1 MWDRFFFISIFEEDV
16 SGEIENENELTVCGS
31 FCNRKIQIEVY
42 EKFKSKVVR
51 CIANLRHKNIL
62 IGENSEM
69 TWPTGDQ
76 SYSKNSVFLKFFDY
90 ISYTVLATI
99 IWKNCNVL
107 CRYLYDNIDISHLI
121 RIFSSIILSYD
132 ATFYF

>member
-16 SGEIENENELTVCGS
+16 SSEIENENELTVCGS

-62 IGENSEM
+62 IGENSET

-99 IWKNCNVL
+99 I
-107 CRYLYDNIDISHLI
+107 
-121 RIFSSIILSYD
+121 
-132 ATFYF
+132 